1 MSKKK
6 TYHLPTL
13 TMQAGESGAVA
24 VVDVTGVIGWD
35 DAQCLEFADKL
46 KVAANQGAAS
56 ITLRVNSPGGD
67 VFSALSMYDA
77 IRSCK
82 LTVRAEVHGLA
93 ASAASLLCMAA
104 DVVAMSESAKF
115 MVHQPYAGVWGNPD
129 EIMNYAEMLVKERER
144 MFAIYGEKCGK
155 PWEQVSND
163 HKASVYYSAAE
174 AIAYG
179 FVDEVI
185 HDEEGTEN
193 GEDDEDESTGN
204 SEDDET
210 ETTATAESDDDNED
224 DPTAEEGNDDEDDED
239 DEDATPAAGMTG
251 SRLNLKSAAGAICM
265 RIFGLTG
272 AKKKK
277 DPVKVLQAQNTRL
290 AAMNKGLT
298 AQLSKLKASQEQ
310 QATVTAQ
317 LVEKQVTARLAALA
331 ITASDLPPAAET
343 ETHSPEQTV
352 PLPSSKEEF
361 MALSVEDRLAVTSS
375 HPEAVKKYL

>member
-1 MSKKK
+1 MKKKK

-13 TMQAGESGAVA
+13 TMQAGDSGAVA
-24 VVDVTGVIGWD
+24 VVDVTGIIGWE

-46 KVAANQGAAS
+46 KAAANQGAAS

-67 VFSALSMYDA
+67 VFSALNMYDA

-82 LTVRAEVHGLA
+82 LPVRAEVHGLA

-104 DVVAMSESAKF
+104 DTVAMSESAKF

-155 PWEQVSND
+155 PWDQVSND

-185 HDEEGTEN
+185 HDVEGTGN
-193 GEDDEDESTGN
+193 GDEDEEESTDNGN
-204 SEDDET
+204 EDEA
-210 ETTATAESDDDNED
+210 TATAEDGSGSDEED
-224 DPTAEEGNDDEDDED
+224 EDPTAEDGTEDDED
-239 DEDATPAAGMTG
+239 DEDTPPTAGVTG

-265 RIFGLTG
+265 RIFGLTPPG
-272 AKKKK
+272 KKK
-277 DPVKVLQAQNTRL
+277 DPVKVLRAQNSRL
-290 AAMNKGLT
+290 AAMNKGLE
-298 AQLSKLKASQEQ
+298 AQLTKLKAAQEQ
-310 QATVTAQ
+310 QGAVMAQ
-317 LVEKQVTARLAALA
+317 LVDKQVTARLAALG

-343 ETHSPEQTV
+343 ENQAPEQTV
-352 PLPSSKEEF
+352 ALPSSREEF
-361 MALSVEDRLAVTSS
+361 LALSADDRLAVMAA
-375 HPEAVKKYL
+375 HPEDVKKYL

>member
-1 MSKKK
+1 MSRKK
-6 TYHLPTL
+6 TYQLPTL

-46 KVAANQGAAS
+46 KAATNQGAAS

-82 LTVRAEVHGLA
+82 LPVRAEVHGLA

-104 DVVAMSESAKF
+104 DTVAMSESAKF

-129 EIMNYAEMLVKERER
+129 EIMNYAEMLVKERGR
-144 MFAIYGEKCGK
+144 MFAIYGERCGK

-185 HDEEGTEN
+185 HDEESTGN
-193 GEDDEDESTGN
+193 GEDDETEATAAAGSGD
-204 SEDDET
+204 EDDE
-210 ETTATAESDDDNED
+210 
-224 DPTAEEGNDDEDDED
+224 DPTAEEGSDDED
-239 DEDATPAAGMTG
+239 DEDATPTAGMTG

-272 AKKKK
+272 ANKKK
-277 DPVKVLQAQNTRL
+277 DPVKALQAQNSRL
-290 AAMNKGLT
+290 AAMNNGLT
-298 AQLSKLKASQEQ
+298 AQVAKLKASQEG
-310 QATVTAQ
+310 QAAVMAQ
-317 LVEKQVTARLAALA
+317 LVEKQVTARLAALG

-343 ETHSPEQTV
+343 ETPGPEQTV
-352 PLPSSKEEF
+352 ALPSSREEF
-361 MALSVEDRLAVTSS
+361 LALSADDRLAAMAA
-375 HPEAVKKYL
+375 HPEDVKKYL